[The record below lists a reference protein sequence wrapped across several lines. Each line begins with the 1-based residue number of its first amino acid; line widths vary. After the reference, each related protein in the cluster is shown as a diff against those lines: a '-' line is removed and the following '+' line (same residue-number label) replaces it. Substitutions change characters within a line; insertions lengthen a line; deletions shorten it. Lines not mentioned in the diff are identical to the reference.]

1 MGLLYYPSVYN
12 EKHETTK
19 QLSYMGY
26 VVGKSLGGWKALA
39 GCMLVAG
46 DDDDGYAHVETHQE
60 NLAIKWPGLQL
71 GIMPSISKNLNKNWK
86 CNLVSKIS
94 I

>member
-1 MGLLYYPSVYN
+1 
-12 EKHETTK
+12 
-19 QLSYMGY
+19 MGY

-60 NLAIKWPGLQL
+60 NLAIK
-71 GIMPSISKNLNKNWK
+71 
-86 CNLVSKIS
+86 
-94 I
+94 

>member
-1 MGLLYYPSVYN
+1 
-12 EKHETTK
+12 
-19 QLSYMGY
+19 MGY

-60 NLAIKWPGLQL
+60 NLAMFSDWVSKL
-71 GIMPSISKNLNKNWK
+71 GIMPSIIEKYQQELE
-86 CNLVSKIS
+86 V
-94 I
+94 